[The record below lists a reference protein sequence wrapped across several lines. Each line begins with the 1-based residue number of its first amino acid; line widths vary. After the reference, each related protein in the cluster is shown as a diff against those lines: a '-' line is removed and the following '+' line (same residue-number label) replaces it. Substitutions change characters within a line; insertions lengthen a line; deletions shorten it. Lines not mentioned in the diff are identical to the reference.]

1 LLWIAELSRPASVS
15 FEGTIKEITMKQM
28 LMLAWLCIPLLSLA
42 GPASPQETE
51 RHRECAMDASG
62 KTIDARAGSIRNC
75 TGGESV
81 QEPVSGSQ
89 EVQHA
94 KRKVCASEAMNK
106 PKEEREAYIDQCMRQ
121 KQPASSPIKK

>member
-89 EVQHA
+89 EVQYRPMHA
-94 KRKVCASEAMNK
+94 AETAGILPYQKMN
-106 PKEEREAYIDQCMRQ
+106 RQGLICMRNRVMERT
-121 KQPASSPIKK
+121 